1 MFKMKSGL
9 RSLQI
14 DVEKYKTALAEDAA
28 EKLAQAALQWITE
41 ATGIIPVWS
50 GASHGTFL
58 PLASEIGFSI
68 PIDPEVSSRID
79 MGANASKGDIVID
92 RNQGAFYF
100 TYETSLPHLVYNE
113 YNNANI
119 VPDDTLFGKLRKPGP
134 YDFQVAARR
143 AFETEIRNFRLPDPF
158 QFLVRRRS

>member
-1 MFKMKSGL
+1 MFKMKAGL

-14 DVEKYKTALAEDAA
+14 DIEKYKTALAEDAA
-28 EKLAQAALQWITE
+28 ERLAQAALQWLTE

-58 PLASEIGFSI
+58 PLASELGFSL
-68 PIDPEVSSRID
+68 PIDPEVTSRID
-79 MGANASKGDIVID
+79 IGANASKGDIVVD
-92 RNQGAFYF
+92 RAGGKFYF
-100 TYETSLPHLVYNE
+100 TYETSLPWLVYNE

-119 VPDDTLFGKLRKPGP
+119 VPDETLFGKLRKPGP

-143 AFETEIRNFRLPDPF
+143 AFENEIRNFRLPDPF
-158 QFLVRRRS
+158 QYLVRRKS